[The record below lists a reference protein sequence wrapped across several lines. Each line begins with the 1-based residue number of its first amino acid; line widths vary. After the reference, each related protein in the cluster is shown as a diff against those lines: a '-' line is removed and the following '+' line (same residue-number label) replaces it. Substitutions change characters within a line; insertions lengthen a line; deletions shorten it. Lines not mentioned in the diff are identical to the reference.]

1 MACPRTDLGAVLFV
15 LEDTILHTAKVTKKR
30 QHFGA
35 KVAWPIFL
43 ESNRKIIHGETINI
57 SSDAAFIRC
66 QEALEPGEVIEL
78 SISVPFPSS
87 PIRTIAEV
95 VQSEN
100 LGSDAESLPVGTI
113 VQFMIISDEDRKFIS
128 SFVSDQLKSKDLDWR
143 QERSSQGSFE

>member
-1 MACPRTDLGAVLFV
+1 M
-15 LEDTILHTAKVTKKR
+15 TKKP

-43 ESNRKIIHGETINI
+43 ESNRKIIRGETINI
-57 SSDAAFIRC
+57 SSNAAFIRC

-78 SISVPFPSS
+78 AISVPFPSS

-95 VQSEN
+95 VRSET
-100 LGSDAESLPVGTI
+100 LGSAAESLSVGTI